1 MDENISSGAEKA
13 ENLANGNKANGHDA
27 SANTYTDKSVN
38 GESTERANGN
48 TNADKVKHATGE
60 NVGREEMRLEQ
71 KKNQMLSH
79 ERVQKETE
87 RLLEKQEKDELLAQ
101 KRRNHELLLQ
111 IEREENLRRQAE
123 RKNKRKNGGRTP
135 NFAGWLT
142 AVVCLS
148 FTVLALATTVI
159 AGWFRLDGAQSELA
173 SGYSRSVYELNA
185 TFDNL
190 DVNLSKAKIAQS
202 KGEQVRVLTDV
213 VVQSETAETILER
226 FPVDNQGVANLS
238 AFVNKMGESAKT
250 MLISVANGNAL
261 TEGQK
266 ATIDYMYAVTREYK
280 NGLHEMVAHADE
292 KAMTSMVRGGQNF
305 LDDDFANLNAL
316 SFEVPKTIVDGP
328 FAENIGKTNDK
339 NTRSSKDIT
348 APTAE
353 QTVLNTFKDYGIKD
367 VKCTGEALAKD
378 VQVFNVTAN
387 SNVGELFV
395 QVAKDGGKIIMFDS
409 YRECTEKTLSAWRC
423 VDVAKD
429 FLSSL
434 GYDGLV
440 PVWHNED
447 GTACTIDFAGEQ
459 DGVILYGD
467 LVKIKVCE
475 STGKVTGMEAI
486 AYARNHKTRNLTKPA
501 ITKNMAQ
508 SRLCKNFE
516 TKSSRLA
523 LIPFDGAEVLT
534 YEFFGKCDDNEY
546 FVYVDAATGDELLS
560 FAVVETKQ
568 GKYLL

>member
-13 ENLANGNKANGHDA
+13 EFLANKSKANERDA
-27 SANTYTDKSVN
+27 NANTYTENTPLNESVN
-38 GESTERANGN
+38 RADGN
-48 TNADKVKHATGE
+48 ANADKVRHATGE
-60 NVGREEMRLEQ
+60 NVGREEMRLEH

-111 IEREENLRRQAE
+111 IEREENLRRDAE
-123 RKNKRKNGGRTP
+123 RRNKRKNGGRTP

-173 SGYSRSVYELNA
+173 GGYARSIYELNA

-190 DVNLSKAKIAQS
+190 DVNLAKAKIAQS

-226 FPVDNQGVANLS
+226 FPVDNQGVATLS
-238 AFVNKMGESAKT
+238 TFVNKMGESART

-266 ATIDYMYAVTREYK
+266 ATIDYMYTVANEYK
-280 NGLHEMVAHADE
+280 NGLHEMVARADE
-292 KAMTSMVRGGQNF
+292 KSMTAMVRGGKNF
-305 LDDDFANLNAL
+305 LDGEFENINGL
-316 SFEVPKTIVDGP
+316 SFEVPKTITDGA
-328 FAENIGKTNDK
+328 FAENLGSK
-339 NTRSSKDIT
+339 NEENARSTQDIT
-348 APTAE
+348 APMAE
-353 QTVLNTFKDYGIKD
+353 QAVATAFKDYGVKD

-387 SNVGELFV
+387 SDVGELFV
-395 QVAKDGGKIIMFDS
+395 QVAKRGGKIIMFDS
-409 YRECTEKTLSAWRC
+409 YKECTKKTLSAELC

-429 FLSSL
+429 FLSSI

-440 PVWHNED
+440 PVWHSED
-447 GTACTIDFAGEQ
+447 GTACTIDFAGKQ
-459 DGVILYGD
+459 DGVIIYSD
-467 LVKIKVCE
+467 LVKVKVCE

-486 AYARNHKTRNLTKPA
+486 SYVRNHKTRTLPTPTV
-501 ITKNMAQ
+501 TKNMAQ
-508 SRLCKNFE
+508 SRLCQNFE
-516 TKSSRLA
+516 TTTSRLA

-534 YEFFGKCDDNEY
+534 YEFFGKCDENEY
-546 FVYVDAATGDELLS
+546 FVYVDANTGDELVSL
-560 FAVVETKQ
+560 AVVETKQ
-568 GKYLL
+568 GKSLL